1 MYQEGRIHTF
11 ADILLRY
18 KRYAFVISGEEIPPE
33 IWSHSLSWVP
43 TVLRKVDKQ
52 VVERK
57 CGKCFSDKMSSKI
70 FVN

>member
-1 MYQEGRIHTF
+1 MYQEGTIHTF

-18 KRYAFVISGEEIPPE
+18 KRYAFVISEEEIPPE

-52 VVERK
+52 VERK
-57 CGKCFSDKMSSKI
+57 CGKCFSDKMSPKI